1 MKLATTQIYSI
12 KCIWLRSA
20 LPLAC
25 KNFLTPL
32 TTEFSELA
40 KVQLKTKMRC
50 VKIELPLTSILAH
63 PFYIFRDSACF
74 TSKHLLPFV

>member
-1 MKLATTQIYSI
+1 MKLATILIYSI
-12 KCIWLRSA
+12 KSIWLRSA

-40 KVQLKTKMRC
+40 KVQL
-50 VKIELPLTSILAH
+50 
-63 PFYIFRDSACF
+63 
-74 TSKHLLPFV
+74 

>member
-12 KCIWLRSA
+12 KSIWLRSA

-40 KVQLKTKMRC
+40 KVQLIMYREAADGVGKSLVVCKRLQVCANTLRVDVGQK
-50 VKIELPLTSILAH
+50 
-63 PFYIFRDSACF
+63 
-74 TSKHLLPFV
+74 